1 MFLLICCFL
10 AVAYPYTYQ
19 ALFPTKG
26 KEKLNLFN
34 KKKKIHIEGC
44 IYYKFDM
51 FGLVTDEFYISET

>member
-1 MFLLICCFL
+1 M
-10 AVAYPYTYQ
+10 AYPYTYQ